1 MNIKMMVEDI
11 KTHKIV
17 LYNDKK
23 NNFLYII
30 ACLIK
35 YCKHDSV
42 QAEQCALIAHNI
54 GKCSIMSGEYLDML
68 EIKTYLDNKNIVTK
82 IKDNESDMH

>member
-1 MNIKMMVEDI
+1 MENN

-23 NNFLYII
+23 NDFLYII

-35 YCKHDSV
+35 YCKHDSI

-54 GKCSIMSGEYLDML
+54 GKCPIISGDYIDML
-68 EIKTYLDNKNIVTK
+68 EIKSLLDDKNIVTK